1 MAFRIQP
8 TEIDVPEDDPFSND
22 LLGRKESIEILT
34 HLVGSF
40 EGPCVLAVDA
50 PWGTGKTTFFRM
62 WHQHLRNDGF
72 FVAEFN
78 AWETDFS
85 GDPLL
90 ALSTELLSSLE
101 ASADTPWR
109 PKVEKLK
116 EGVPKLLKAAA
127 PTIISAATHGLVDV
141 TSFLEPAE
149 RVSRYR
155 EAVQLFRGFR
165 EDLQDIAISVS
176 ESRSGKPLIILIDEL
191 DRCRPPYAV
200 ELLEVAK
207 HLFASR
213 HVVFALAVNRA
224 ELEHSVQALYGDGFD
239 AHGYLS
245 RFFDLDYRLPDPE
258 RDAFIEATLEGTGIN
273 DYLRQTRDHDARE
286 EATLV
291 KEMLQAFFSLPQ
303 LSVRTISQAIHRL
316 GLLYASVPEGQRALL
331 LSATTALIL
340 RTLAPDLYREFGSGK
355 VTAGQVIRRLSAEP
369 HGLALHKIEKGFVF
383 ESQLFLADDQS
394 VDPLLSEYTKLAETE
409 RPSGGEGLARWRHA
423 GDVVRIVQAAAG
435 RGWPEWSSRSYWAA
449 VGRVDLIS
457 GLRV

>member
-22 LLGRKESIEILT
+22 LLGRKQSIEILT

-62 WHQHLRNDGF
+62 WNQHLRNDGF

-90 ALSTELLSSLE
+90 ALSTELLRSLE
-101 ASADTPWR
+101 ESADEPWR

-127 PTIISAATHGLVDV
+127 PTIISAATQGIVDV
-141 TSFLEPAE
+141 TSFLAPTE
-149 RVSRYR
+149 RVRRYR
-155 EAVQLFRGFR
+155 EAAQLFRGFR

-213 HVVFALAVNRA
+213 HVVFALALNRA

-239 AHGYLS
+239 AHGYLR

-258 RDAFIEATLEGTGIN
+258 RDAFIEATLEGTGIS
-273 DYLRQTRDHDARE
+273 DYLRQTTDRDAWE
-286 EATLV
+286 EVSLV

-303 LSVRTISQAIHRL
+303 LSIRTISQAIHRL

-331 LSATTALIL
+331 LSVTTALIL
-340 RTLAPDLYREFGSGK
+340 RTLDPDLYRGFESK
-355 VTAGQVIRRLSAEP
+355 QIRAGEMILRLSSEP
-369 HGLALHKIEKGFVF
+369 HALVLHEIENGFLF
-383 ESQLFLADDQS
+383 EAQLFLAANQS
-394 VDPLLSEYTKLAETE
+394 ADPLLTEYTTLAQSE
-409 RPSGGEGLARWRHA
+409 RPSGGEELARWKHA
-423 GDVVRIVQAAAG
+423 GRVVGLVKAKAS
-435 RGWPEWSSRSYWAA
+435 GWPGWGSASYRAA